1 MSNISATDGSF
12 NLGEVLATSIRTL
25 NRGWL
30 KLIGLTVL
38 PWVLAYAL
46 VLGGIFG
53 GVAIS
58 FGVRSIPSVSAAMIF
73 MIFALSVAIGICYV
87 ACQAALIYGV
97 VEQLRG
103 RSYSFGQAVAVG
115 LWRIGRMIGIGLLVF
130 VAFVVLAILFRS
142 VSAILPPLLSSL
154 AAIALIFIGVP
165 MVTCAF
171 FVLFPVASV
180 EEHGVF
186 GSFTRSR
193 FLTKGYRWPLF
204 GLMLILFL
212 GSLALN
218 LLLGYVVGAVLP
230 PVVGTFVVIAAQVW
244 LSALSSVVIAVAY
257 FRLRYLKEGV
267 DLDQIA
273 GVFD

>member
-257 FRLRYLKEGV
+257 FRLRYLTEGV

>member
-1 MSNISATDGSF
+1 MTNISAAGGSF
-12 NLGEVLATSIRTL
+12 NVGEVLATSFRTL

-38 PWVLAYAL
+38 PWLLAYAV

-53 GVAIS
+53 GFAVS
-58 FGVRSIPSVSAAMIF
+58 FDLRRGPPAETVIF
-73 MIFALSVAIGICYV
+73 MVIALAVAVGICYV
-87 ACQAALIYGV
+87 ACQAALTYGV

-103 RSYSFGQAVAVG
+103 RSYSFGQAVSVG

-130 VAFVVLAILFRS
+130 VAFVVFMILFR
-142 VSAILPPLLSSL
+142 AIGTVLPPILFWP
-154 AAIALIFIGVP
+154 AATALILVGLP
-165 MVTCAF
+165 MATCTF
-171 FVLFPVASV
+171 FVLFPVASI
-180 EEHGVF
+180 EEQGVF

-193 FLTKGYRWPLF
+193 FLTSGYRWPLF
-204 GLMLILFL
+204 GLVLVLFL
-212 GSLALN
+212 GSMVLN
-218 LLLGYVVGAVLP
+218 LLLGYVAGAALP
-230 PVVGTFVVIAAQVW
+230 PIVATIVDIAAQVW

>member
-1 MSNISATDGSF
+1 MSNISAAGGSF

-38 PWVLAYAL
+38 PWVLTYAL

-53 GVAIS
+53 GAAIS
-58 FGVRSIPSVSAAMIF
+58 FGVRGIPSVTGAMIF
-73 MIFALSVAIGICYV
+73 MVFALFVAIGICYA

-115 LWRIGRMIGIGLLVF
+115 LWRIGRMIGIGLLVLA
-130 VAFVVLAILFRS
+130 AFVLFVILFRL
-142 VSAILPPLLSSL
+142 VGVILPPLLSSL
-154 AAIALIFIGVP
+154 VAGAVILIGVP
-165 MVTCAF
+165 MATCAF

-186 GSFTRSR
+186 GSFTRTR
-193 FLTKGYRWPLF
+193 FLTRGYRWPLF
-204 GLMLILFL
+204 GLLLILFL
-212 GSLALN
+212 GSMAVN
-218 LLLGYVVGAVLP
+218 LLLSYVAGAALP
-230 PVVGTFVVIAAQVW
+230 PVVGALVIIAAQVW